1 MIKKI
6 FLVGI
11 LLSGSS
17 LQQVAQTAGV
27 VKMMTI
33 ADLFENVE
41 SGSSSLRVKQTG
53 VEIAQKDVELA
64 KNKRLPDIDASLSFS
79 YNGNALLTDRNFS
92 NAKWLSSPHY
102 GNSFALQAQQV
113 VYSGGAVSAGI
124 KLAEMG
130 KRQAEIDV
138 KQTRQQSRFVALGQ
152 YLDLFRLDNRRRV
165 YEKNIKLT
173 QRLIE
178 DIREKQNQ
186 GMALKNDVTR
196 YELQLQTLQLGLTSL
211 KNNRDI
217 LNYQLCNTL
226 GISTATTIVPD
237 TTLTENVKRD
247 ETIVLDWQQ
256 RSVASSPIIERSAL
270 NVDMARQKE
279 KIAKSELLPK
289 VALVAVNNFD
299 GPIMFELP
307 PIDKNL
313 NVWYV
318 GVGVKYNLSALY
330 KNKKNVRQSIIA
342 TRQAQEALDLQ
353 EEQIENQMQA
363 AYVQY
368 RQTFVELDTQCKSV
382 ELARQNYDVVNAR
395 YLSQLALVTDMVDA
409 SNILLNAELQE
420 VDARINIVYAY
431 YRMKYVAGEI

>member
-17 LQQVAQTAGV
+17 LPQVAQTAGV

-33 ADLFENVE
+33 ADLFDNVE

-64 KNKRLPDIDASLSFS
+64 KNRRLPDIDASLSFS
-79 YNGNALLTDRNFS
+79 YIGNALMTDRNFS
-92 NAKWLSSPHY
+92 NAKGLKSPHY

-113 VYSGGAVSAGI
+113 VYSGGAVTAGI
-124 KLAEMG
+124 KLAEMD
-130 KRQAEIDV
+130 KQQAEIDV
-138 KQTRQQSRFVALGQ
+138 KQVRQQSRFVALGQ
-152 YLDLFRLDNRRRV
+152 YLDLFRLDNRRKV

-178 DIREKQNQ
+178 DIKEKQNQ

-211 KNNRDI
+211 NNNRDI

-226 GISTATTIVPD
+226 EISTETTIVPD
-237 TTLTENVKRD
+237 TSLTENVKRD
-247 ETIVLDWQQ
+247 EAGVKNWQQ
-256 RSVASSPIIERSAL
+256 RSVASSPLLERSAL

-289 VALVAVNNFD
+289 VALVAANNFD
-299 GPIMFELP
+299 GPITFELP

-330 KNKKNVRQSIIA
+330 KNKKSVRQSVIA
-342 TRQAQEALDLQ
+342 TRQAQEALGLQ
-353 EEQIENQMQA
+353 EEQVENQMQA